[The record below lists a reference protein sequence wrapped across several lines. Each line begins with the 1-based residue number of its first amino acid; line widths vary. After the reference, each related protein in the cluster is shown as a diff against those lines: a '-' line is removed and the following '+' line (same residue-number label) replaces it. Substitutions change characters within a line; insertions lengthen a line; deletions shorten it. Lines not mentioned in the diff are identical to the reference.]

1 MWRFWFWYFNKRK
14 IIRKYFDLRHFVRFD
29 KLDGFVRVYNGTR
42 YWVLFGSEK
51 YDTIYNKIRYLI
63 IQKSGIKF
71 VISHNYA
78 RTEVDSYDSLP
89 LEKTLICVML

>member
-42 YWVLFGSEK
+42 YLVLFGCEK

-63 IQKSGIKF
+63 IEKSGIKF

-78 RTEVDSYDSLP
+78 RIKVDSYDSLP